1 MTNPD
6 VSFVVTA
13 HNAQGRLRAGV
24 GSLLGRAAAM
34 ESEVIVVDN
43 GSTDLTGAIADE
55 LAAEHPSVRALRLR
69 ETQLPGVARE
79 AGAQLARGRYL
90 LFLDGGDELVPGS
103 LDALGARLAEAGEDG
118 ERREP
123 DVLLFDHARV
133 DWRGDRTPGG
143 DSARLARAGRV
154 FAPLA
159 SRPWLLRT
167 SRVLAN
173 RLIRRDFH
181 LARRDLFEREG
192 PDEALA
198 AHGSLLAA
206 ADIGALDRVC
216 VLRHEPPGDRRS
228 PVSAE
233 RYFELFDD
241 YERLMALAGEP
252 AVQNTLFDLMIR
264 HYMAVVAGEDL
275 PRAERARFFHR
286 AAADFARHRPAGYR
300 RPEGLTGIRH
310 ALLERDTYAGYPA
323 LQQANRGRRR
333 LIGAA
338 GAAKRGAGRRAEG
351 LFYQARSR
359 APLDPN
365 LAVFSAYWDRGVTC
379 NPAAISAS
387 LAELAPHIRQVW
399 TVRRAGRALVP
410 PGTTVVSTD
419 ERRYWDV
426 MARATYFVNNV
437 NFPDSLVKRPGQIH
451 VQTHHGTPLKRM
463 GVDQLAHPATSRGVD
478 YDALLA
484 RCARWDYSVS
494 ANRHSSEVW
503 ERAYP
508 VGFTSLD
515 HGSPRNDVYYRATAH
530 DVLRARARL
539 GLEPGTTALLYAPTH
554 RDHEAGWTPRIDLER
569 FARTLGPGFKVLVR
583 GHYFYDRG
591 ASPLSALHR
600 AGSIIDVSDH
610 DSVEELALASDALV
624 TDYSSLMF
632 DYANLD
638 RPILVFADDWETYAT
653 TRGVYF
659 DITEEAPGVVA
670 RTQDEL
676 QEALVSGEWQGA
688 EAARRRAGFRE
699 RFCEF
704 DDGRAAERV
713 VRRVFLGESRLP
725 PVVPVALR
733 TPAPT
738 PAEAELTAVRIPA
751 ARQSSSHASH

>member
-1 MTNPD
+1 MTSPD
-6 VSFVVTA
+6 LSFVVTS
-13 HNAQGRLRAGV
+13 HNAQGRLRACV
-24 GSLLGRAAAM
+24 GSLFGQEEAM
-34 ESEVIVVDN
+34 GSLKTEVIVVDN
-43 GSTDLTGAIADE
+43 CSADLSGTIADE
-55 LAAEHPSVRALRLR
+55 LAAAHPFVRTLRLR
-69 ETQLPGVARE
+69 EPQLPGVARE
-79 AGAQLARGRYL
+79 AGAQLARGRFL
-90 LFLDGGDELVPGS
+90 LFLDGGNELAPGS
-103 LDALGARLAEAGEDG
+103 LEALGARLAEAGE
-118 ERREP
+118 P
-123 DVLLFDHARV
+123 DVLLFDHTRV
-133 DWRGDRTPGG
+133 DWREGPLPAG
-143 DSARLARAGRV
+143 DSGRLARAGS
-154 FAPLA
+154 ALEPLHR
-159 SRPWLLRT
+159 RPWLLRT
-167 SRVLAN
+167 TRTLAN

-181 LARRDLFEREG
+181 LARRDVFEHDG

-206 ADIGALDRVC
+206 ADIGCLDRVC
-216 VLRHEPPGDRRS
+216 VLRHEPPGERRP

-233 RYFELFDD
+233 RYFALFDD
-241 YERLMALAGEP
+241 YERLTAYAVDP
-252 AVQNTLFDLMIR
+252 AVRSTLFDLMVR
-264 HYMAVVAGEDL
+264 HYLGVVAGEAL
-275 PRAERARFFHR
+275 PRSADRARFFHR
-286 AAADFARHRPAGYR
+286 AAADFARLRPSGYR

-310 ALLERDTYAGYPA
+310 ALLEHDTYAGYPA

-333 LIGAA
+333 LLGAA
-338 GAAKRGAGRRAEG
+338 GAAKRSAGHRADG
-351 LFYQARSR
+351 LFYQVRSR

-379 NPAAISAS
+379 NPAAISDR

-410 PGTTVVSTD
+410 PDTTVVSPG
-419 ERRYWDV
+419 ERRYWDAL
-426 MARATYFVNNV
+426 ARATYFVNNV
-437 NFPDSLVKRPGQIH
+437 NFPDSLAKRPGQIH

-463 GVDQLAHPATSRGVD
+463 GVDQLAYPATSRGVD

-515 HGSPRNDVYYRATAH
+515 HGSPRNDVYYRATAD
-530 DVLRARARL
+530 DVLRARTRL
-539 GLEPGTTALLYAPTH
+539 GLEPGTNAVLYAPTH
-554 RDHEAGWTPRIDLER
+554 RDHEAGWTPRIDLAR

-591 ASPLSALHR
+591 ASPLSTLHR
-600 AGSIIDVSDH
+600 EGTIIDVSDH

-632 DYANLD
+632 DYANLN
-638 RPILVFADDWETYAT
+638 RPILVFADDWETYAA

-659 DITEEAPGVVA
+659 DITEQAPGVVA

-676 QEALVSGEWQGA
+676 QEALLSGQWRGA
-688 EAARRRAGFRE
+688 EAAARLDRFRE

-738 PAEAELTAVRIPA
+738 PAEAERTTARIP
-751 ARQSSSHASH
+751 RPRTRPSSASH

>member
-1 MTNPD
+1 MTCPD
-6 VSFVVTA
+6 VTFVVTA

-24 GSLLGRAAAM
+24 GSLLGQRAAL

-43 GSTDLTGAIADE
+43 RSTDLTGSIADE
-55 LAAEHPSVRALRLR
+55 LAAEHASVRALRLTEPR
-69 ETQLPGVARE
+69 SPGAARE

-90 LFLDGGDELVPGS
+90 LFLDGGDELTPGA
-103 LDALGARLAEAGEDG
+103 LDALGERLAEAG
-118 ERREP
+118 EP
-123 DVLLFDHARV
+123 DVLLFDHAGV

-143 DSARLARAGRV
+143 DSWRLARAGRTA
-154 FAPLA
+154 APLA
-159 SRPWLLRT
+159 QRPWLLRT
-167 SRVLAN
+167 ARVLAN
-173 RLIRRDFH
+173 RLIRRDLH
-181 LARRDLFEREG
+181 LAHRDLFEREG

-198 AHGSLLAA
+198 AYGSLLAA
-206 ADIGALDRVC
+206 EEVACLDHVC
-216 VLRHEPPGDRRS
+216 VLRHEPTGDRRS
-228 PVSAE
+228 AVPADP
-233 RYFELFDD
+233 YFELFDD
-241 YERLMALAGEP
+241 YELLLAYAEET
-252 AVQNTLFDLMIR
+252 AVRNTLFDLMVR
-264 HYMAVVAGEDL
+264 HYLAVVAGEEL
-275 PRAERARFFHR
+275 PRADRARFFHR
-286 AAADFARHRPAGYR
+286 ASAEFTRHRPEDYR
-300 RPEGLTGIRH
+300 RPDGLTGIRH
-310 ALLERDTYAGYPA
+310 ALLERDNYAGYPV
-323 LQQANRGRRR
+323 LQQANRSRRR
-333 LIGAA
+333 LLGAV
-338 GAAKRGAGRRAEG
+338 GAAKKGAKGRAEG
-351 LFYQARSR
+351 LFYQARSK
-359 APLDPN
+359 APLDPD

-379 NPAAISAS
+379 NPAAISAK
-387 LAELAPHIRQVW
+387 LTELAPHIRQVW
-399 TVRRAGRALVP
+399 TVRRAGRALVA
-410 PGTTVVSTD
+410 PGTTVVSPG
-419 ERRYWDV
+419 ERGYWDTL
-426 MARATYFVNNV
+426 ARATYFVNNV

-484 RCARWDYSVS
+484 RCSRWDFSVS

-515 HGSPRNDVYYRATAH
+515 TGSPRNDIYYRATAD

-569 FARTLGPGFKVLVR
+569 FARTLGPGFKLLVR

-591 ASPLSALHR
+591 ASPLNALHR
-600 AGSIIDVSDH
+600 DGSIIDVSDH

-632 DYANLD
+632 DYANLN

-676 QEALVSGEWQGA
+676 QEALLSGEWQGA
-688 EAARRRAGFRE
+688 EAARRLDRFRE

-704 DDGRAAERV
+704 DDGNAAERV
-713 VRRVFLGESRLP
+713 VRRVFLGETRLP
-725 PVVPVALR
+725 PVVPVAER

-738 PAEAELTAVRIPA
+738 PAEAASAARIPA
-751 ARQSSSHASH
+751 TRQSASHASH

>member
-1 MTNPD
+1 MTSPD

-13 HNAQGRLRAGV
+13 HNAQGRLRACV
-24 GSLLGRAAAM
+24 CSLLGQEEAVGNV

-43 GSTDLTGAIADE
+43 CSSDLSGTIADE
-55 LAAEHPSVRALRLR
+55 LAAAHPSVRTLRLR
-69 ETQLPGVARE
+69 ERQLLGVARE
-79 AGAQLARGRYL
+79 AGAQIAQGRFL
-90 LFLDGGDELVPGS
+90 LFLDGGDELAPG
-103 LDALGARLAEAGEDG
+103 AAAVLGDRLAEAG
-118 ERREP
+118 EP
-123 DVLLFDHARV
+123 DVLLFDHTRV
-133 DWRGDRTPGG
+133 DWRDSRLPAG
-143 DSARLARAGRV
+143 DSGRLARAGSAL
-154 FAPLA
+154 APLDR
-159 SRPWLLRT
+159 RPWLLRT
-167 SRVLAN
+167 TRTLAN

-181 LARRDLFEREG
+181 LARRDLFEHEG

-198 AHGSLLAA
+198 AHGTLLAA
-206 ADIGALDRVC
+206 ADIACLDHVC
-216 VLRHEPPGDRRS
+216 VLRHELPGERRPPV
-228 PVSAE
+228 PTE
-233 RYFELFDD
+233 RYFALFDD
-241 YERLMALAGEP
+241 YERLTTY
-252 AVQNTLFDLMIR
+252 AVDPVVRSTLFDLMVR
-264 HYMAVVAGEDL
+264 HYLGVIAGEDL

-286 AAADFARHRPAGYR
+286 AAADFSRHRPPGYR
-300 RPEGLTGIRH
+300 RPDGLTGIRH
-310 ALLERDTYAGYPA
+310 ALLEHDTYAGYPA
-323 LQQANRGRRR
+323 LQQANRGRRK
-333 LIGAA
+333 LLGAV
-338 GAAKRGAGRRAEG
+338 GAAKRSAGRHADG
-351 LFYQARSR
+351 LLYRARSK

-379 NPAAISAS
+379 SPAAISDR
-387 LAELAPHIRQVW
+387 LTELAPHIRQVW

-410 PGTTVVSTD
+410 PGTTVVSPG

-426 MARATYFVNNV
+426 LARATYFVNNV

-451 VQTHHGTPLKRM
+451 LQTHHGTPLKRM

-515 HGSPRNDVYYRATAH
+515 HGSPRNDVYYQATAD

-554 RDHEAGWTPRIDLER
+554 RDHESGWTPRIDLER

-591 ASPLSALHR
+591 ASPLRALHR
-600 AGSIIDVSDH
+600 EGTIIDVSDH

-632 DYANLD
+632 DYANLN
-638 RPILVFADDWETYAT
+638 RPILVFADDWDTYAA

-659 DITEEAPGVVA
+659 DITEQAPGVVA

-676 QEALVSGEWQGA
+676 QEALLGGEWQGV
-688 EAARRRAGFRE
+688 EAAARLGRFRE

-713 VRRVFLGESRLP
+713 VRRVFLGERRLP
-725 PVVPVALR
+725 PVIPVALR
-733 TPAPT
+733 TPAPA
-738 PAEAELTAVRIPA
+738 PAEA
-751 ARQSSSHASH
+751 QSSAACVPGLPDGP